1 MKKVLILVL
10 PLLLFIMHGCASTQ
24 KQINKDDDTTT
35 MYTVKVVNSSGEK
48 VALRYQNTDLTYTFR
63 FVDQKNEIKFLMN
76 GNLTVQYSQIDYD
89 NAKIIKI
96 KQDTFIHVKDND
108 IIIDDLP
115 VAEKIKPENKV
126 LEKSK

>member
-1 MKKVLILVL
+1 MKKLTIIFL
-10 PLLLFIMHGCASTQ
+10 PLMLFMFCSCASTQ
-24 KQINKDDDTTT
+24 KQVNNEDNT
-35 MYTVKVVNSSGEK
+35 MYTVKVVNSSSEK

-63 FVDQKNEIKFLMN
+63 FVDQKNEIKFVMN
-76 GNLTVQYSQIDYD
+76 GNLTIQYSQIDYD

-96 KQDTFIHVKDND
+96 KQDTFIHVKEND

-115 VAEKIKPENKV
+115 VTEKIKSENKV